1 MLRSILITLAVAAG
15 DGAPPTEVCLLK
27 PGANQTRKGVYIFD
41 DAAAASV
48 MDAYRAHGQTDL
60 PIDWEHASLSA
71 SRAPDPKKAGEACG
85 WFTLE
90 LREGALWAANIRW
103 TKDGAEAL
111 SERKYRFCSPA
122 FFTDKDGRVTRMVNM
137 ALTNLPATDDQ
148 APLMA
153 ASQSDTITDQ
163 PGSAPAAATLT
174 APEGAPAPGTAGK
187 ERRPMKDMI
196 VLLGLVAGSTEA
208 DAEAKI
214 TSLREFEVQVLSLT
228 GKSTVA
234 EVIGH
239 IQGLQAAAD
248 KLPKVEAELA
258 TLSAKAVEAERDALI
273 AANEKKISPA
283 MLPWAKTQTVEALK
297 AFLAVAPELVALGA
311 QPPREPNADAV
322 ALSESELDIC
332 RRLHITP
339 DQYAA
344 VCAAEKEGAR

>member
-1 MLRSILITLAVAAG
+1 
-15 DGAPPTEVCLLK
+15 
-27 PGANQTRKGVYIFD
+27 
-41 DAAAASV
+41 
-48 MDAYRAHGQTDL
+48 
-60 PIDWEHASLSA
+60 
-71 SRAPDPKKAGEACG
+71 
-85 WFTLE
+85 
-90 LREGALWAANIRW
+90 
-103 TKDGAEAL
+103 
-111 SERKYRFCSPA
+111 
-122 FFTDKDGRVTRMVNM
+122 
-137 ALTNLPATDDQ
+137 
-148 APLMA
+148 
-153 ASQSDTITDQ
+153 
-163 PGSAPAAATLT
+163 
-174 APEGAPAPGTAGK
+174 
-187 ERRPMKDMI
+187 MKDLI

-297 AFLAVAPELVALGA
+297 AFLQVAPELVALGA
-311 QPPREPNADAV
+311 PPPKEPKADAV

-332 RRLHITP
+332 KRLGITP

-344 VCAAEKEGAR
+344 ACAAEKEGAR